1 MVPGHH
7 DLRPEPH
14 ARAEVLPGRWT
25 AGGGVLSETAGTT
38 DRVTAVTAGSPRV
51 TGALTSTLG
60 LAFGG
65 KDPSLDEMA
74 ELQ

>member
-1 MVPGHH
+1 M
-7 DLRPEPH
+7 
-14 ARAEVLPGRWT
+14 
-25 AGGGVLSETAGTT
+25 LSETAGTT